1 MSYFLEI
8 LLFIILF
15 FLVIYL
21 FFAIAGLYQIIQQDI
36 SNSELKMNDYI
47 NELKTQII
55 SLQKNNMEQ

>member
-1 MSYFLEI
+1 MNHFLEI

-55 SLQKNNMEQ
+55 NLQKNNMEQ

>member
-1 MSYFLEI
+1 MSHFLEI

-55 SLQKNNMEQ
+55 NSQKNNMEQ

>member
-1 MSYFLEI
+1 MSHFLEI

-15 FLVIYL
+15 FLVVYL

-55 SLQKNNMEQ
+55 NLQKNNMEQ

>member
-1 MSYFLEI
+1 MSHFLEI

-55 SLQKNNMEQ
+55 NLQKNNMEQ

>member
-1 MSYFLEI
+1 MSHFLEI

>member
-1 MSYFLEI
+1 MNHFLEI